1 MPAVRKS
8 PCVFNANSLDYD
20 RDCDSLQWRFS
31 CVQIA
36 DLVVDFVVVFSVVLV
51 RCVDLVLCVVL
62 HQFADCSQPGL

>member
-1 MPAVRKS
+1 M
-8 PCVFNANSLDYD
+8 FNANSLDYD

-36 DLVVDFVVVFSVVLV
+36 DLVVDFVVVFSVVFSVVLDQ
-51 RCVDLVLCVVL
+51 CVDLVLCVVL